1 VVLLDECEKADP
13 DVMNLF
19 YQVFDKGML
28 SDGEGRL
35 VDFKNTVIIMTSNLA
50 TDKITN
56 MTVAPGRRPARSPP
70 MNEILEAIKPTL
82 SRTSS
87 RPCSLV

>member
-13 DVMNLF
+13 DVLNLF

-28 SDGEGRL
+28 ADGEGRV

-56 MTVAPGRRPARSPP
+56 MTLAAREEGRSRPCRRSWTPSSRRS
-70 MNEILEAIKPTL
+70 

-87 RPCSLV
+87 RRSSPA